1 MELTLEFTIREFEG
15 DIIGCRGESLRVG
28 QQLRLEIGGTTIE
41 SEARAID
48 I

>member
-1 MELTLEFTIREFEG
+1 MIILEFTPRELEG

-41 SEARAID
+41 SEVRAID